1 MNFRGPQK
9 LAVLCDFDGT
19 ITPGDTLSILYNRFA
34 GPECQELEKRWSQG
48 EISAPAEMQGCF
60 ASMRSTRAELESAL
74 DPVHIDPSFPDFFR
88 FCQGLGY
95 AFAVLSDGLSWYI
108 IYILQRHGIP
118 TPAIYANEIEFT
130 PDGMRI
136 HSPWYRP
143 DTPLRG
149 TSKPAIIQKYQAE
162 GYAVVFIGDGPTDV
176 EAVEVADFVFAK
188 GRLAEYCRAKSVL
201 FTAFT
206 DFFDVTQHLKNKVKC
221 EIR

>member
-19 ITPGDTLSILYNRFA
+19 ITPGDTLSILYHRFA

-60 ASMRSTRAELESAL
+60 ASMRATRAELESAL
-74 DPVHIDPSFPDFFR
+74 DPVQIVPGFPEFFR
-88 FCQGLGY
+88 FCQKQGY
-95 AFAVLSDGLSWYI
+95 AFAVLSDGLTWYI
-108 IYILQRHGIP
+108 LYILQRYGISE
-118 TPAIYANEIEFT
+118 PAIYANEIEFA
-130 PDGMRI
+130 PDGIRI

-162 GYAVVFIGDGPTDV
+162 GYAVIFIGDGPTDI

-188 GRLAEYCRAKSVL
+188 GRLAEYCRKKGIS
-201 FTAFT
+201 FTAFNNFS
-206 DFFDVTQHLKNKVKC
+206 DLLQQWKNKVMLY
-221 EIR
+221 